1 MKKHLLAAGLRRV
14 GHGHMTVHSSF
25 VSAATADAVSHHNA
39 QVVRETSA
47 ATSDKDQAQQVGS
60 SDALPLP
67 KQTHE

>member
-1 MKKHLLAAGLRRV
+1 
-14 GHGHMTVHSSF
+14 MTVHSSF